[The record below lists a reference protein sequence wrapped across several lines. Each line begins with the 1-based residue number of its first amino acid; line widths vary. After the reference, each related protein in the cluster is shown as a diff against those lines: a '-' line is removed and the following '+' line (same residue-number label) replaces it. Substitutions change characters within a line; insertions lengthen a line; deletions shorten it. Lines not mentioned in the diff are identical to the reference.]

1 MISAAL
7 ELELAPPSPFRL
19 PAHSSEDR
27 TMSVR
32 GGVLSRLLRVGE
44 SPVLVRAWEP
54 GRGRVAL
61 RAEPVDPAALS
72 APRALP
78 PRESRPA
85 GEAELRL
92 ALERMRFALGV
103 DEDLSG
109 FYRRFHRD
117 PLLGPLLRRRPWLRP
132 RRRPWAWEALAW
144 AVVKQLIESERAA
157 AIQRRIVGR
166 WGPRLAH
173 RPPRPPSRFSPD
185 GEQNL
190 YGAASN
196 PRPPSRFSPDG
207 GANLYGA
214 LRDVPDAATI
224 AGRAPAELAAMDLS
238 PARSLALRAVA
249 REIAA
254 GRCDPSAAAGDR
266 RLLAIPEIGPW
277 TVQCLGL
284 FGRGD
289 ADSLPAGDLAYL
301 KLVGRLARLGRR
313 ATVAE
318 VEEFYAPYEPFRGL
332 AGLWTIGL
340 YR

>member
-1 MISAAL
+1 MSGSL
-7 ELELAPPSPFRL
+7 ELEVAPPSPFRL
-19 PAHSSEDR
+19 PSYSSEDR

-32 GGVLSRLLRVGE
+32 DGVLSRLLRVGE
-44 SPVLVRAWEP
+44 SPVLVRVWER

-72 APRALP
+72 APRSLP
-78 PRESRPA
+78 ACESRPA
-85 GEAELRL
+85 GEPELRL
-92 ALERMRFALGV
+92 ALARMRFALGV
-103 DEDLSG
+103 DDDLTD
-109 FYRRFHRD
+109 FYRRFRRD
-117 PLLGPLLRRRPWLRP
+117 PLLGPALRRRPWLRP

-157 AIQRRIVGR
+157 VIQRRIVGR
-166 WGPRLAH
+166 WGVRLGGQSPSPR
-173 RPPRPPSRFSPD
+173 SRFEPD
-185 GEQNL
+185 SGRNL
-190 YGAASN
+190 D
-196 PRPPSRFSPDG
+196 R
-207 GANLYGA
+207 A

-238 PARSLALRAVA
+238 PARAVALRAVA

-254 GRCDPSAAAGDR
+254 GRVLPGEAAGDA

-289 ADSLPAGDLAYL
+289 PDSLPAGDLIYL
-301 KLVGRLARLGRR
+301 KLAGRLAGLGRR
-313 ATVAE
+313 ATVEE
-318 VEEFYAPYEPFRGL
+318 VEEFYAPYEPYRGL